1 MATVREVADA
11 YVERAATLNPILAT
25 ERGIVGHD
33 RELTDYSPDGNEE
46 RARNDREALA
56 SVRAAT
62 PADDGERP
70 ARRLLIER
78 LEAGLA
84 LADSGELFRPLRVL
98 GSPIAAVRQVFDVM
112 PRESIEDWE
121 TIAVRLERVPTALG
135 TIRVLLE
142 EGRSRGLLASRR
154 QALGVARQAATWAG
168 GGGTAPFFGRLLAEY
183 DDSGFGGG
191 LTSRLAAAAAG
202 ATEAYGATAR
212 YLREE
217 YSPDAPER
225 DAVGPE
231 RYGLFARQSLG
242 ADVDLAEA
250 YQWGW
255 EELYRLED
263 EMAAVGDGI
272 VRGATVSEVI
282 EILENDPARAIEG
295 EDALRAWL
303 QDLMDRTID
312 ELDGVHFDIAAPIK
326 RVEAMIAPP
335 GGTAAMYY
343 TGPSEDFS
351 RPGRTWYPTLGKTVF
366 PRWGEVSVCYHEGVP
381 GHHLQI
387 AQVRYRSDRLNRFQ
401 RMISL
406 PGHSEGW
413 ALYAERLMDELGYFE
428 DPEYRLGYLRAQVT
442 RAVRVVVDLGMHLEL
457 PIPATER
464 FHPGERWTPELG
476 HAFVDS
482 RSCFP
487 KDFMA
492 SEIDRY
498 LGSPGQAISYK
509 LGERAWLRAR
519 DAATARAGA
528 AFDLKSFHAAAL
540 DLGPLGLDQLE
551 AELSAIQ
558 TGQAST
564 G

>member
-1 MATVREVADA
+1 
-11 YVERAATLNPILAT
+11 LNPILAT

-33 RELTDYSPDGNEE
+33 RELTDYSPEGNEE
-46 RARNDREALA
+46 RARNDRETLA
-56 SVRAAT
+56 TVRAAT
-62 PADDGERP
+62 PAGDGERT
-70 ARRLLIER
+70 AQRLLIER

-84 LADSGELFRPLRVL
+84 LVDSGELFRPVRVL

-112 PRESIEDWE
+112 PRQSAEDWE
-121 TIAVRLERVPTALG
+121 TIAVRLERVPEALD

-154 QALGVARQAATWAG
+154 QTLGVARQAATWAG
-168 GGGTAPFFGRLLAEY
+168 DGGATPFFGRLLAEY
-183 DDSGFGGG
+183 EDSGIGGG

-202 ATEAYGATAR
+202 GTEAYGAMAR

-217 YSPDAPER
+217 YSPDAAER

-255 EELYRLED
+255 EELYRLEA
-263 EMAAVGDGI
+263 EMAAVADGI
-272 VRGATVSEVI
+272 VDGATVPEVI
-282 EILENDPARAIEG
+282 ETLEGDPARAIHG

-312 ELDGVHFDIAAPIK
+312 ELDGVHFDIAPPIK

-401 RMISL
+401 RMVSL

-428 DPEYRLGYLRAQVT
+428 DREYRLGYLRAQVM

-457 PIPATER
+457 PIPATEHFR
-464 FHPGERWTPELG
+464 SGESWTPELG

-498 LGSPGQAISYK
+498 LGSPAQAISYK

-519 DAATARAGA
+519 DAAKVHAGA

-558 TGQAST
+558 TVQAEA